1 MPSEEDREPKKAAE
15 ALGEMMRK
23 FGNSI
28 GEILEDP
35 KVKESAKEFASVVA
49 DAAARVAEK
58 KIKAEEMRRKFRNVG
73 KAAQTLGSSVEAHF
87 QS

>member
-58 KIKAEEMRRKFRNVG
+58 KIKAEEMRRRFRNVG
-73 KAAQTLGSSVEAHF
+73 KAAKTLGSSVEEHF
-87 QS
+87 EA